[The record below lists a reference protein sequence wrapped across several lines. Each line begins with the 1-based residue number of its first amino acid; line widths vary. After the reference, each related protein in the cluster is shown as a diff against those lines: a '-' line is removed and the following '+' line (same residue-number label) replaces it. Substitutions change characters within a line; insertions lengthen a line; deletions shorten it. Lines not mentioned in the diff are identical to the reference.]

1 MTKRKYKAASLTT
14 LSGQGG
20 LTYGVAVLAS
30 NRLAK
35 EFLAEAAGSC
45 GPVLGM
51 HLLAFCKLLY
61 FFLYFGSYLHLHFLY
76 SLGEPEGYAYP
87 DHLHQSQQNL
97 NLLEKAKA

>member
-35 EFLAEAAGSC
+35 EFLAEGAGSC
-45 GPVLGM
+45 GLVLGM
-51 HLLAFCKLLY
+51 HLLAFRKLLY
-61 FFLYFGSYLHLHFLY
+61 FFYILVAICIFTFFIAWVSPKGMHTLTTCTSH
-76 SLGEPEGYAYP
+76 
-87 DHLHQSQQNL
+87 N
-97 NLLEKAKA
+97 KT